1 MKIVP
6 IEQVRRPLRRNQ
18 KPAEETAKPRTGREI
33 ATQRDTAM
41 FRTAEIAQ
49 ACAGAT
55 TPYLAQHLAQ
65 LWPTPPRTDPAVA
78 SAAYSKAGTGTTVSP
93 ERTLALVA

>member
-18 KPAEETAKPRTGREI
+18 RPAAETAAPRTGREL

-41 FRTAEIAQ
+41 FRTAEIVQ
-49 ACAGAT
+49 ASAGAA
-55 TPYLAQHLAQ
+55 TPYLVQRLAE
-65 LWPTPPRTDPAVA
+65 LWPTPPRTDPAMA
-78 SAAYSKAGTGTTVSP
+78 SAAYSKAVATTAHSP
-93 ERTLALVA
+93 ERTPALVA